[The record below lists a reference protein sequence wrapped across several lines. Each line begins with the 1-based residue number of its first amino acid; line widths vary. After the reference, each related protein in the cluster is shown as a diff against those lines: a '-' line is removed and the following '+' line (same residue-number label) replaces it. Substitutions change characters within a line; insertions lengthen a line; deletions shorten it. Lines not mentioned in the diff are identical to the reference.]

1 MMIVTAIETCWWRD
15 NKLWTRLKYVYL
27 LVFLCEVKKK
37 IKYFTDFEDLF
48 FFIGTCHTK
57 QRDLK
62 TTTMQKNIKHLI
74 SSALTEWIL
83 RIILI
88 TSVNPA
94 SNSWNNLRL
103 H

>member
-1 MMIVTAIETCWWRD
+1 
-15 NKLWTRLKYVYL
+15 VYL

-74 SSALTEWIL
+74 SSALTE
-83 RIILI
+83 
-88 TSVNPA
+88 
-94 SNSWNNLRL
+94 
-103 H
+103 